1 MSRKQI
7 TTRHQ
12 AVSCDVCGRTLL
24 RGEHAEPF
32 LAGGSRRL
40 VCELC
45 TQRATHEGWI
55 REGLGGAAGGHDQG
69 RERRG
74 SLLRRLRR
82 REGTPRPVTRTT
94 LSGSVPE
101 SAPLLDEWPADELD
115 PLAEP
120 AEPIGAAEPAYVEAA
135 PAPPAAQAKAS
146 RLEVEIE
153 RVNRTVHAVPTNT
166 QMKLERALE
175 IFNRSDAP
183 QRVSGIARSL
193 GAPIVAVRPSPT
205 EGSIV
210 SIVVAWELCWYRYEV
225 DLADEASGVRLMA
238 QGAELDELPA
248 EEQTANAAADER
260 GGLVMAA

>member
-55 REGLGGAAGGHDQG
+55 REGLSAAGGAHERG

-82 REGTPRPVTRTT
+82 RDDGRATRVRTT
-94 LSGSVPE
+94 LSGSPSE
-101 SAPLLDEWPADELD
+101 SAPLLDEWPSDQLD
-115 PLAEP
+115 ALAESVEAAAV
-120 AEPIGAAEPAYVEAA
+120 AEPVAAEPATTL
-135 PAPPAAQAKAS
+135 PPAQAKTS

-166 QMKLERALE
+166 QQKLERALE
-175 IFNRSDAP
+175 IFNRSDVP
-183 QRVSGIARSL
+183 QRVCGIARSL
-193 GAPIVAVRPSPT
+193 GAPIVVVRPSMT

-210 SIVVAWELCWYRYEV
+210 AIVVAWELCWYRYEV
-225 DLADEASGVRLMA
+225 DLADEASGVRLVA
-238 QGAELDELPA
+238 QGTELDELPA

>member
-1 MSRKQI
+1 MSRKHI

-12 AVSCDVCGRTLL
+12 VLSCDVCGRTLL
-24 RGEHAEPF
+24 RGEHADPF
-32 LAGGSRRL
+32 LDGGSRRL

-45 TQRATHEGWI
+45 TPRAVHEGWL
-55 REGLGGAAGGHDQG
+55 REGAGGAEDARRGG

-82 REGTPRPVTRTT
+82 RDMPAGRPSPVSLPDRR
-94 LSGSVPE
+94 SEMP
-101 SAPLLDEWPADELD
+101 PLVEEWQEEADEFEPGEGA
-115 PLAEP
+115 PLAE
-120 AEPIGAAEPAYVEAA
+120 
-135 PAPPAAQAKAS
+135 APPSPPPSRAKAS

-153 RVNRTVHAVPTNT
+153 RVNRSVHAVPANS

-175 IFNRSDAP
+175 LFNRSDAP
-183 QRVSGIARSL
+183 RTVAGIARSL
-193 GAPIVAVRPSPT
+193 GAPVVAVRPSMT
-205 EGSIV
+205 EGAIV

-225 DLADEASGVRLMA
+225 DLADEASAVRLMA
-238 QGAELDELPA
+238 QGSELEELSV

>member
-1 MSRKQI
+1 MDRYPRRLVSRKTI

-24 RGEHAEPF
+24 RGEHSEPF

-55 REGLGGAAGGHDQG
+55 REGIGDAAGTRGAG

-82 REGTPRPVTRTT
+82 REGTPRTPSPTT
-94 LSGSVPE
+94 LSGGPSE
-101 SAPLLDEWPADELD
+101 AAPLMEEWPADDVD

-120 AEPIGAAEPAYVEAA
+120 TYAEAA
-135 PAPPAAQAKAS
+135 PAPSAAQAKAS

-193 GAPIVAVRPSPT
+193 GAPVVAVRPSIT

-238 QGAELDELPA
+238 QGAELDELPV

>member
-45 TQRATHEGWI
+45 TQRAAHEGWI
-55 REGLGGAAGGHDQG
+55 REGLGGGAGVHERG

-82 REGTPRPVTRTT
+82 REGTPAPVMRAT
-94 LSGSVPE
+94 LSGSAPE
-101 SAPLLDEWPADELD
+101 TAPLLDEWPADELD

-120 AEPIGAAEPAYVEAA
+120 VEVVAEQAYAEPA
-135 PAPPAAQAKAS
+135 PTLPPAQAKAN

-193 GAPIVAVRPSPT
+193 GAPIVVVRPSLT

-225 DLADEASGVRLMA
+225 DLADEASGVRLVT

>member
-24 RGEHAEPF
+24 RGERSEPF

-55 REGLGGAAGGHDQG
+55 REGVGGPAGKHDDG

-82 REGTPRPVTRTT
+82 ADRTTRPVPAPRP
-94 LSGSVPE
+94 S
-101 SAPLLDEWPADELD
+101 SAPTQPAVLEDWPEDEL
-115 PLAEP
+115 EP
-120 AEPIGAAEPAYVEAA
+120 AAEPTYAEA
-135 PAPPAAQAKAS
+135 PASPPPARSKAS

-153 RVNRTVHAVPTNT
+153 RVNRTVHAVPTNA

-175 IFNRSDAP
+175 LFNRSDAP
-183 QRVSGIARSL
+183 RTVAGVARSL
-193 GAPIVAVRPSPT
+193 GAPVVAVRPSMT

-225 DLADEASGVRLMA
+225 DLADEASGVRLVA

>member
-55 REGLGGAAGGHDQG
+55 REGVGGAANGHGTG

-82 REGTPRPVTRTT
+82 REGTPRPATRAT
-94 LSGSVPE
+94 LSGSAPE
-101 SAPLLDEWPADELD
+101 AAPLLDEWPDEGAD
-115 PLAEP
+115 A
-120 AEPIGAAEPAYVEAA
+120 IAEPAYSE
-135 PAPPAAQAKAS
+135 PAPSPPPAKAKAS
-146 RLEVEIE
+146 RLESEIE

-183 QRVSGIARSL
+183 RKVAGIARSL
-193 GAPIVAVRPSPT
+193 GAPIVSVHPSMT
-205 EGSIV
+205 EGAIV

-225 DLADEASGVRLMA
+225 DLADEASGVRLVA
-238 QGAELDELPA
+238 QGAELEELA
-248 EEQTANAAADER
+248 VEEQTANAAADER

>member
-1 MSRKQI
+1 VSRKQI
-7 TTRHQ
+7 STRHQ

-24 RGEHAEPF
+24 RGEHAEQF
-32 LAGGSRRL
+32 LAGGSRRQ

-45 TQRATHEGWI
+45 TQRAAHEGWI
-55 REGLGGAAGGHDQG
+55 REGLSTAGGVHARG

-82 REGTPRPVTRTT
+82 RDDAPAPVLPAT
-94 LSGSVPE
+94 LSGSAPE

-120 AEPIGAAEPAYVEAA
+120 AETAAVEPAYAEPS
-135 PAPPAAQAKAS
+135 PAPSPAQAKAN
-146 RLEVEIE
+146 RLQVEIE

-166 QMKLERALE
+166 QMKLARALE

-193 GAPIVAVRPSPT
+193 GAPIVVVRPSMT

-210 SIVVAWELCWYRYEV
+210 AIVIAWELCWYRYEV
-225 DLADEASGVRLMA
+225 DLADEASGVRLVS
-238 QGAELDELPA
+238 QGAELEELPA